1 MNKPNAPPGLL
12 HGQRHRQENATAPGA
27 AFIAVVVN
35 MGMFE
40 SLANYF
46 IKPVL
51 LWLLAIFVIQA
62 FFWPMATTWAGD
74 MLAMFWQMAVDE
86 AKDLFW

>member
-1 MNKPNAPPGLL
+1 MDKDTGRQAQL
-12 HGQRHRQENATAPGA
+12 HRWRRLPSWWL
-27 AFIAVVVN
+27 I

-40 SLANYF
+40 SLAHYF

-51 LWLLAIFVIQA
+51 LWLLAIFIVQA
-62 FFWPMATTWAGD
+62 FFFPMATTWAGD
-74 MLAMFWQMAVDE
+74 MLAMFWTQAVDE

>member
-1 MNKPNAPPGLL
+1 M
-12 HGQRHRQENATAPGA
+12 A

-40 SLANYF
+40 SLAHYF
-46 IKPVL
+46 IKPVA

-74 MLAMFWQMAVDE
+74 MLAMFWQMAADE
-86 AKDLFW
+86 VKDLFW

>member
-1 MNKPNAPPGLL
+1 MDKDPSRKAQLHWWRCLSPGWL
-12 HGQRHRQENATAPGA
+12 
-27 AFIAVVVN
+27 I

-74 MLAMFWQMAVDE
+74 MLAMFWTQAVDE
-86 AKDLFW
+86 VKDLFW

>member
-1 MNKPNAPPGLL
+1 MDKDTGRQAQL
-12 HGQRHRQENATAPGA
+12 HRWRRLPSGWL
-27 AFIAVVVN
+27 I

-40 SLANYF
+40 SLAHYF

-51 LWLLAIFVIQA
+51 LWMLAIFIVQA

-74 MLAMFWQMAVDE
+74 MLAMFWTQAVDE
-86 AKDLFW
+86 VKDLFW

>member
-1 MNKPNAPPGLL
+1 MNRLNVTRELL
-12 HGQRHRQENATAPGA
+12 HGRIHQQA
-27 AFIAVVVN
+27 AVIAQVAVYTVGVVN

-40 SLANYF
+40 SLVHYF
-46 IKPVL
+46 VRPVL
-51 LWLLAIFVIQA
+51 LWILAIFVIQA

>member
-1 MNKPNAPPGLL
+1 MDEYTSRPPEL
-12 HGQRHRQENATAPGA
+12 HGWRCLSPGRL
-27 AFIAVVVN
+27 I

-40 SLANYF
+40 SLAHYF

-51 LWLLAIFVIQA
+51 LWILAIFVVQA

-74 MLAMFWQMAVDE
+74 MLAMFWTQAVDE
-86 AKDLFW
+86 VKDLFW

>member
-1 MNKPNAPPGLL
+1 MDEYTSRPPEL
-12 HGQRHRQENATAPGA
+12 HRWRCLPSGWL
-27 AFIAVVVN
+27 I

-40 SLANYF
+40 SLAHYF

-51 LWLLAIFVIQA
+51 LWILAIFVIQA